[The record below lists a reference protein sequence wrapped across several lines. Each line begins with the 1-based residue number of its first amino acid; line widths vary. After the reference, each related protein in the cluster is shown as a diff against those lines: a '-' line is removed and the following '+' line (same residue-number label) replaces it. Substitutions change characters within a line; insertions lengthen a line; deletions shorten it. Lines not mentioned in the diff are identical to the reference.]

1 MPNTFTFS
9 PVPLELDAA
18 AICADARAA
27 RAEYEHLTSILDGA
41 IAPSTWRRVADEL
54 HRTGALMLLL
64 LTSGQVPAGWV
75 LTRDQV
81 RCHIDR
87 AKDADHNAVYAERM
101 ASAAR
106 EYRCVEVVS

>member
-1 MPNTFTFS
+1 MPNTFTFA
-9 PVPLELDAA
+9 PAPLILDAA
-18 AICADARAA
+18 AIIADARAA
-27 RAEYEHLTSILDGA
+27 RAEYEQLVNVLDGA

-54 HRTGALMLLL
+54 HRTGSLMLLL
-64 LTSGQVPAGWV
+64 ITTSQVPAGWV
-75 LTRDQV
+75 LTHDQV
-81 RCHIDR
+81 RCHVDR